1 MKLIREEIESVEFL
15 VEQKNGKKSMYIEGV
30 FLQGNIKN
38 RNGRMYPM
46 ETLRKEVGRYNE
58 NHIQAG
64 RALGELGHPDGPTVN
79 LDRVSHKIVSLKESG
94 SNFIGKA
101 KLLNTPMGKIASS
114 LVEEGV
120 KLGVSSRGIGSLK
133 MTREGVN
140 IVGDDFMLATAADIV
155 ADPSAPDA
163 FVEGIMEGKEWVWE
177 GGILRERIAEQTKRR
192 INTLVDQKAL
202 EEHKLSLFND
212 FLYKANQDE
221 EEEEQQPQLY
231 TIKVD
236 GEDVEV
242 TLDELQNGYSRQR
255 DYTRKT
261 QELAEQ
267 RTSIEAK
274 QKEIS
279 EKDAIYSQLLPKM
292 EATLKGELENEPDWN
307 ALYEADPI
315 AYVREKDLWN
325 EKKQKLQAVQDEA
338 TRLQQEEVAKQQKEL
353 EEFIKHGNEQ
363 LLKLIP
369 EWQDSEVASK
379 EKMAIRNYG
388 INVLGYTAEQMDQ
401 VYDYRHLLGL
411 RNAWMYDKTL
421 KATKVK
427 PTEKKA
433 VARTARPGTS
443 NVPKSTTPVKK
454 AKQRLAKSGK
464 VQDAAKLFEQ
474 II

>member
-1 MKLIREEIESVEFL
+1 MTNNAKPIGLQTNLEQAEKSFESFLTPSEQTENPIEEEPTEELVNEEEI
-15 VEQKNGKKSMYIEGV
+15 IEDDEP
-30 FLQGNIKN
+30 F
-38 RNGRMYPM
+38 
-46 ETLRKEVGRYNE
+46 EE
-58 NHIQAG
+58 
-64 RALGELGHPDGPTVN
+64 EL
-79 LDRVSHKIVSLKESG
+79 E
-94 SNFIGKA
+94 
-101 KLLNTPMGKIASS
+101 
-114 LVEEGV
+114 VEEEED
-120 KLGVSSRGIGSLK
+120 SH
-133 MTREGVN
+133 E
-140 IVGDDFMLATAADIV
+140 
-155 ADPSAPDA
+155 
-163 FVEGIMEGKEWVWE
+163 
-177 GGILRERIAEQTKRR
+177 
-192 INTLVDQKAL
+192 DQV
-202 EEHKLSLFND
+202 
-212 FLYKANQDE
+212 E

-267 RTSIEAK
+267 RKSIEAK

-292 EATLKGELENEPDWN
+292 EATLKGELGNEPDWN

-338 TRLQQEEVAKQQKEL
+338 TRLQQEQVAKQQKEL

-369 EWQDSEVASK
+369 EWQDNEVASK

-443 NVPKSTTPVKK
+443 NVPKSASPVKK

>member
-1 MKLIREEIESVEFL
+1 MTNNAKPIGLQTNLEQAEKSFESFLTPSEQTENPIEEEPTEELVNEEEI
-15 VEQKNGKKSMYIEGV
+15 IEDDEP
-30 FLQGNIKN
+30 F
-38 RNGRMYPM
+38 
-46 ETLRKEVGRYNE
+46 EE
-58 NHIQAG
+58 
-64 RALGELGHPDGPTVN
+64 EL
-79 LDRVSHKIVSLKESG
+79 E
-94 SNFIGKA
+94 
-101 KLLNTPMGKIASS
+101 
-114 LVEEGV
+114 VEEEED
-120 KLGVSSRGIGSLK
+120 SH
-133 MTREGVN
+133 E
-140 IVGDDFMLATAADIV
+140 
-155 ADPSAPDA
+155 
-163 FVEGIMEGKEWVWE
+163 
-177 GGILRERIAEQTKRR
+177 
-192 INTLVDQKAL
+192 DQV
-202 EEHKLSLFND
+202 
-212 FLYKANQDE
+212 E

-267 RTSIEAK
+267 RKSIEAK

-292 EATLKGELENEPDWN
+292 EAPLKGELENEPDWN
-307 ALYEADPI
+307 KLYEADPI

-363 LLKLIP
+363 LLKIIP

-443 NVPKSTTPVKK
+443 NVPKSASPVKK

>member
-1 MKLIREEIESVEFL
+1 MTNNAKPIGLQTNLEQAEKSFESFLTPSEQTENPVEEEPTEELVNEEEI
-15 VEQKNGKKSMYIEGV
+15 IEDDEP
-30 FLQGNIKN
+30 F
-38 RNGRMYPM
+38 
-46 ETLRKEVGRYNE
+46 EE
-58 NHIQAG
+58 
-64 RALGELGHPDGPTVN
+64 EL
-79 LDRVSHKIVSLKESG
+79 E
-94 SNFIGKA
+94 
-101 KLLNTPMGKIASS
+101 
-114 LVEEGV
+114 VEEED
-120 KLGVSSRGIGSLK
+120 SH
-133 MTREGVN
+133 E
-140 IVGDDFMLATAADIV
+140 
-155 ADPSAPDA
+155 
-163 FVEGIMEGKEWVWE
+163 
-177 GGILRERIAEQTKRR
+177 
-192 INTLVDQKAL
+192 DQV
-202 EEHKLSLFND
+202 
-212 FLYKANQDE
+212 E

-267 RTSIEAK
+267 RKSIEAK

-292 EATLKGELENEPDWN
+292 EATLKGELGNEPDWN

-338 TRLQQEEVAKQQKEL
+338 TRLQQEQVAKQQKEL

-369 EWQDSEVASK
+369 EWQDNEVASK

-388 INVLGYTAEQMDQ
+388 INVLGFTAEQMDQ